1 MALPDFFRQAMGTA
15 VIWGEDGATGGYGS
29 VTNTLALNA
38 LASTKARMGDEVDLG
53 AYWQQLYAV
62 ILCLETGTAPTAG
75 VTAQLWLVS
84 SVLSTVYAGGVTGT
98 DAAYK
103 DGEEAEW
110 VKQLGAP
117 AAILVATNDANVA
130 QATVPMLW
138 RPSGRY
144 VTPVV
149 QNTLGQALRDQA
161 TASNN
166 LSRVVLVP
174 IIASVEDT

>member
-1 MALPDFFRQAMGTA
+1 MALPDYEYLSQGSA
-15 VIWGEDGATGGYGS
+15 VIWGEDGAAGGYGS
-29 VTNTLALNA
+29 VTNTLSLDA

-53 AYWQQLYAV
+53 EKWRRLYAV
-62 ILCLETGTAPTAG
+62 VLCLETGSAPTAG

-117 AAILVATNDANVA
+117 AAILVATNDANVP
-130 QATVPMLW
+130 QATVPMPW
-138 RPSGRY
+138 RPSARY

-174 IIASVEDT
+174 IIASVEES